1 MKKLFLL
8 LVAAVCVSTAASAQT
23 VKLGRVNSAQII
35 ELMPEA
41 DTVKMKIEARQ
52 KELMDQLTQMQ
63 NELQRKATAYEQ
75 DAPNLTGII
84 AEQRRKDVIDL
95 QTKLENF
102 SREAQNDLQ
111 QYQNLVSAPL
121 FKKVQD
127 AIDKVSKLNLIS
139 FVIDE
144 SSQPIF
150 VYMDQAAFK
159 DLTPLVKA
167 ELKIKK

>member
-1 MKKLFLL
+1 MRKLILL
-8 LVAAVCVSTAASAQT
+8 LVAAVCVSTVASAQT

-52 KELMDQLTQMQ
+52 KELMDQLSQMQ

-75 DAPNLTGII
+75 EAPNLTGII

-102 SREAQNDLQ
+102 SREAQNDLV

-121 FKKVQD
+121 FTKVQD

-144 SSQPIF
+144 SAQPVF
-150 VYMDQAAFK
+150 VYMDKAAFK

-167 ELKIKK
+167 ELKIK